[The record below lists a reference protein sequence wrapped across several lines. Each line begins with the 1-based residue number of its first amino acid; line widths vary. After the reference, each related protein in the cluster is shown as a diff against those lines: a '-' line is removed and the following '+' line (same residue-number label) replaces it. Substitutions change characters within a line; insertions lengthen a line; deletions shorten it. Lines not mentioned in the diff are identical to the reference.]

1 MEKNSDENIIKRVQ
15 DILKNEKMKRK
26 FIAFLYMFE
35 DWEKT
40 AKSSNEVLLGPAK
53 LSKKESPSPAK
64 SLNEVSPSP
73 AKSSNEV
80 KSPKKVSPSPAKSSN
95 EVKSSKTVS
104 PSPAKSSKKV
114 SPSPAKS
121 SKEVKSPK
129 TVSPSPAK
137 SSKEVKSLGKNMN
150 KLKLGTVKKSL
161 TRMTAV
167 QKKMSSL
174 QMKVGD
180 VIDFQKHKWRIVKDI
195 GMTSDALL
203 YHGENMN
210 NPNQKVF
217 IKIQPVHKG
226 TAYQVTD
233 EFHTMTVLKSG
244 KCHSYSQEVISYG
257 NKDGN
262 MYILITPLYGNDLT
276 GFNLEISQH
285 KEIKKLSKQIMQ
297 LLESIHKCGIVHRD
311 IKPGNIVFTD
321 NKQNDIKLI
330 DFGLSK
336 HLYSSDGNI
345 RDKRVQFP
353 EGTPAHKSI
362 MMHKEEIDENQYP
375 KTFMDDIQGG
385 CWTIL
390 DIIGGMTWK
399 SFSSQQEK
407 TRENIE
413 NKILKKKLDFMN
425 ANHSSHVYKVL
436 QTLILYTV
444 KKVNDEK
451 QYFYLNK
458 EDFYNTFLKS
468 RYSEIN
474 AILDEI

>member
-53 LSKKESPSPAK
+53 LSKTVSPSPAK

-80 KSPKKVSPSPAKSSN
+80 LLGPAKL
-95 EVKSSKTVS
+95 SKTVS

-167 QKKMSSL
+167 QKKMSTLQL
-174 QMKVGD
+174 QMKVGN
-180 VIDFQKHKWRIVKDI
+180 VLDFQRQKWRIVKDI

-203 YHGENMN
+203 YHGENVD

-244 KCHSYSQEVISYG
+244 KCHKYSQEVISYG
-257 NKDGN
+257 NKDDN

-285 KEIKKLSKQIMQ
+285 KEIKNLSIQIMQ

-321 NKQNDIKLI
+321 NKQKDIKLI

-336 HLYSSDGNI
+336 HLYSSDGNV

-362 MMHKEEIDENQYP
+362 MMHKEEIDENKYP

-413 NKILKKKLDFMN
+413 NQILKKKLDFMN
-425 ANHSSHVYKVL
+425 ANHSSHVYRVL
-436 QTLILYTV
+436 QKLILYTV

-451 QYFYLNK
+451 QYFNLNK

-468 RYSEIN
+468 TYSEIN
-474 AILDEI
+474 AILNEI